1 MKIAGILTIGNE
13 ILQGYT
19 LDTNAQSISEELNKR
34 NIKTTIH
41 LSIPDDIFKIKEKV
55 DKFIIKNYD
64 YIFITGGLGPT
75 HDDITKKALI
85 ELFETEIKFLSDRH
99 TIISKKFNKVNL
111 PKCQSEILAISNPL
125 ENSIGT
131 ALGMY
136 FKFKKSEI
144 IILPGVPIEMKSM
157 LCSYLD
163 DIKKIRKVTNNVIT
177 INTCG
182 IYETKLYEKVK
193 FFISKNDKHIFF
205 SFLPSYEGVKIR
217 LTALSDQANLNKTKN
232 ELVKILDDYAYG
244 IDKVTL
250 EEKVSNILINKNL
263 NLSICESCTGG
274 FISKSLT
281 DISGSS
287 KFFIGSVVAYNNLI
301 KQKIVKIPKVTLD
314 TYGAVSNQVS
324 EKMALNI
331 SKIFKT
337 NISIACTGIS
347 GPEGGTKEKPLGT
360 VFISICYL
368 DKIKTK
374 KFIFNVDRKSHRL
387 MTKQASLYMLW
398 RILKE
403 I

>member
-41 LSIPDDIFKIKEKV
+41 LSIPDNIFKIKEKV

-360 VFISICYL
+360 VFISIYYL

>member
-163 DIKKIRKVTNNVIT
+163 DIKKIRKVTNNVVT

-244 IDKVTL
+244 TDKVTL
-250 EEKVSNILINKNL
+250 EEKVSNILINMNL

>member
-244 IDKVTL
+244 TDKVTL
-250 EEKVSNILINKNL
+250 EEKVSNILINMNL

-360 VFISICYL
+360 VFISIYYL

>member
-314 TYGAVSNQVS
+314 KYGAVSKQVS

-360 VFISICYL
+360 VFISIYYL

>member
-301 KQKIVKIPKVTLD
+301 KQKIVKIPKVMLD
-314 TYGAVSNQVS
+314 TYGAVSKQVS

>member
-244 IDKVTL
+244 TDKVTL
-250 EEKVSNILINKNL
+250 EEKVSNILINMNL

>member
-111 PKCQSEILAISNPL
+111 PKCQSERLAISNPL

-163 DIKKIRKVTNNVIT
+163 DIKKIRKVTNNVVT

-217 LTALSDQANLNKTKN
+217 LTALSNQANLNKTKN

-250 EEKVSNILINKNL
+250 EEKVSNILINMNL

-314 TYGAVSNQVS
+314 KYGAVSKQVS

-347 GPEGGTKEKPLGT
+347 GPEGGTKEKPVGT

>member
-314 TYGAVSNQVS
+314 KYGAVSKQVS

>member
-85 ELFETEIKFLSDRH
+85 ELFETEMKFLSDRH

-163 DIKKIRKVTNNVIT
+163 DIKKIRKVTNNVVT

-250 EEKVSNILINKNL
+250 EEKVSNILINMNL

-287 KFFIGSVVAYNNLI
+287 KFFIGSVIAYNNLI

-314 TYGAVSNQVS
+314 KYGAVSKQVS

-347 GPEGGTKEKPLGT
+347 GPEGGTKEKPVGT

>member
-41 LSIPDDIFKIKEKV
+41 LSIPDNIFKIKEKV

-163 DIKKIRKVTNNVIT
+163 DIKKIRKVTNNVVT

-244 IDKVTL
+244 TDKVTL

-347 GPEGGTKEKPLGT
+347 GPEGGTKEKPVGT

>member
-1 MKIAGILTIGNE
+1 MKIAGVLTIGNE

-19 LDTNAQSISEELNKR
+19 LDTNAQSISKELNKR

-41 LSIPDDIFKIKEKV
+41 LSVPDDIFKIKEKV
-55 DKFIIKNYD
+55 DKFITKNYD

-85 ELFETEIKFLSDRH
+85 ELFKTKLKFLSKRH
-99 TIISKKFNKVNL
+99 TVISKKFNKVDL

-136 FKFKKSEI
+136 FKYKKSEI

-193 FFISKNDKHIFF
+193 FFISKNDKNIFF

-217 LTALSDQANLNKTKN
+217 LTSLSDQANLNKTKN

-250 EEKVSNILINKNL
+250 EEKVSNMLINMNL

-301 KQKIVKIPKVTLD
+301 KQKIVKIPKVKLD
-314 TYGAVSNQVS
+314 TYGAVSKQVS
-324 EKMALNI
+324 EEMALNI

-347 GPEGGTKEKPLGT
+347 GPEGGTKEKPIGT
-360 VFISICYL
+360 VFISICYF

-374 KFIFNVDRKSHRL
+374 KFTFNVDRKSHRL

>member
-19 LDTNAQSISEELNKR
+19 LDTNAQSISKELNKR
-34 NIKTTIH
+34 NIKATIH
-41 LSIPDDIFKIKEKV
+41 LSVPDDISKIKEKV

-85 ELFETEIKFLSDRH
+85 ELFETELKFYSERH

-136 FKFKKSEI
+136 FKYKKSEI

-157 LCSYLD
+157 LCYYLD
-163 DIKKIRKVTNNVIT
+163 DIKKIRKVTNNVVT

-217 LTALSDQANLNKTKN
+217 LTALSDQANLNMIKN
-232 ELVKILDDYAYG
+232 ELLKLLDDYAYG
-244 IDKVTL
+244 TDKVTL
-250 EEKVSNILINKNL
+250 EQKVSNMLINKNL

-301 KQKIVKIPKVTLD
+301 KQKIVKIPKLTLD
-314 TYGAVSNQVS
+314 TYGAVSKQVS

-337 NISIACTGIS
+337 NVSIACTGIS

-360 VFISICYL
+360 VFISICFL

>member
-244 IDKVTL
+244 TDKVTL

>member
-163 DIKKIRKVTNNVIT
+163 DIKKIRKVTNNVVT

-244 IDKVTL
+244 TDKVTL
-250 EEKVSNILINKNL
+250 EEKVSNILINMNL

-274 FISKSLT
+274 CISKSLT

-301 KQKIVKIPKVTLD
+301 KQKIVKIPKVMLD
-314 TYGAVSNQVS
+314 TYGAVSKQVS

-347 GPEGGTKEKPLGT
+347 GPEGGTKEKPVGT

>member
-85 ELFETEIKFLSDRH
+85 ELFETEMKFLSDRH

-163 DIKKIRKVTNNVIT
+163 DIKKIRKVTNNVVT

-182 IYETKLYEKVK
+182 MYETKLYEKVK

-250 EEKVSNILINKNL
+250 EEKVSNILINMNL

-287 KFFIGSVVAYNNLI
+287 KFFIGSVIAYNNLI

-314 TYGAVSNQVS
+314 KYGAVSKQVS

-347 GPEGGTKEKPLGT
+347 GPEGGTKEKPVGT

>member
-301 KQKIVKIPKVTLD
+301 KQKIVKIPKVMLD
-314 TYGAVSNQVS
+314 TYGAVSKQVS

-360 VFISICYL
+360 VFISIYYL

>member
-360 VFISICYL
+360 VFISIYYL

>member
-41 LSIPDDIFKIKEKV
+41 LSIPDDIYKIKEKV

>member
-250 EEKVSNILINKNL
+250 EEKVSNILINMNL

>member
-41 LSIPDDIFKIKEKV
+41 LSIPDDIYKIKEKV

-111 PKCQSEILAISNPL
+111 PKCQSERLAISNPL

-163 DIKKIRKVTNNVIT
+163 DIKKIRKVTNNVVT

-217 LTALSDQANLNKTKN
+217 LTALSNQANLNKTKN

-250 EEKVSNILINKNL
+250 EEKVSNILINMNL

-314 TYGAVSNQVS
+314 KYGAVSKQVS

-347 GPEGGTKEKPLGT
+347 GPEGGTKEKPVGT

>member
-347 GPEGGTKEKPLGT
+347 GPEGGTKEKPVGT

>member
-163 DIKKIRKVTNNVIT
+163 DIKKIRKVKNNVVT

-244 IDKVTL
+244 TDKVTL
-250 EEKVSNILINKNL
+250 EEKVSNILINMNL

-301 KQKIVKIPKVTLD
+301 KQKIVKIPKVMLD
-314 TYGAVSNQVS
+314 TYGAVSKQVS

-360 VFISICYL
+360 VFISIYYL

>member
-314 TYGAVSNQVS
+314 TYGAVSKQVS

-360 VFISICYL
+360 VFISIYYL

>member
-250 EEKVSNILINKNL
+250 EEKVSNILINMNL

-301 KQKIVKIPKVTLD
+301 KQKIVKIPKVMLD
-314 TYGAVSNQVS
+314 TYGAVSKQVS